1 MKNKKK
7 GRRKGNLRVSERKER
22 RSKSLRKKG
31 RRKRKK
37 KKLFE
42 SVKNVGEEEEEF
54 V

>member
-1 MKNKKK
+1 M
-7 GRRKGNLRVSERKER
+7 SERKER